1 MYSVH
6 MNEIEERIASI
17 GSATLIGHFE
27 NGSPEWLEARS
38 GIGGSDI
45 GTICGVNPYK
55 SREDLVQERLSDSPT
70 LLVPNLPMRLGT
82 AFEPSIRR
90 LWAEDN
96 SAFLTVTET
105 GTWQSTENPFWK
117 ANVDGV
123 IVYKDGS
130 LGILEI
136 KFSQAPKLSESWL
149 YQVNWYLM
157 LLGLESAVLVQ
168 LRGNKFIE
176 YEIKADATLQETM
189 RQAARLFEEEVT
201 NGIQSK

>member
-1 MYSVH
+1 
-6 MNEIEERIASI
+6 MNEIETRIESMGFAK
-17 GSATLIGHFE
+17 LIGHFE

-55 SREDLVQERLSDSPT
+55 SREDLLQERLSDST
-70 LLVPNLPMRLGT
+70 TVLVPNLPMRLGT
-82 AFEPSIRR
+82 ALEPSIRR

-96 SAFLTVTET
+96 EAFLSVVET

-117 ANVDGV
+117 ANVDGI
-123 IVYKDGS
+123 IVYKDGR

-136 KFSQAPKLSESWL
+136 KFSQAPKLSDSWL

-157 LLGLESAVLVQ
+157 LLGLESAILVQ
-168 LRGNKFIE
+168 LRGNKFAE
-176 YEIKADATLQETM
+176 YEIKADAELQETM
-189 RQAARLFEEEVT
+189 KLAARLFEEEVT